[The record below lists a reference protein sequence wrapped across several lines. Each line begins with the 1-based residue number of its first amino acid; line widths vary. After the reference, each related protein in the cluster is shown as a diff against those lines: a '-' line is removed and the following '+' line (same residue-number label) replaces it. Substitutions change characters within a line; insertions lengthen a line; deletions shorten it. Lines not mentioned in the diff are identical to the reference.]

1 MGDDDS
7 SFWREGGSELER
19 ERVEV
24 VVGETSPFSMT
35 ESILKERLRPSDLDP
50 MDDGVQR
57 RGGGGGGGG
66 GLVSVE
72 LCYGK
77 VKLGP
82 VTRNGEGG
90 RSRVFN
96 Q

>member
-57 RGGGGGGGG
+57 RGGAEAEALFRWNCATGKLSW
-66 GLVSVE
+66 GL
-72 LCYGK
+72 
-77 VKLGP
+77 
-82 VTRNGEGG
+82 
-90 RSRVFN
+90 
-96 Q
+96 

>member
-57 RGGGGGGGG
+57 RGGAEAEAEALFRWNCATGKLSW
-66 GLVSVE
+66 GL
-72 LCYGK
+72 
-77 VKLGP
+77 
-82 VTRNGEGG
+82 
-90 RSRVFN
+90 
-96 Q
+96 